1 MQVRNRSNAR
11 GIDVSHWQGVIHW
24 QQVRADGHVFAFIK
38 ASEGKSVKDKK
49 FIANVQGATMV
60 GLLVGA
66 YHFSRAA
73 SPEEVKAEVDHF
85 LAVIAPVADSMKL
98 PLVLDIETNEAG
110 SRTNTVKTV
119 RAWVDYYK
127 QRTGTFPMI
136 YTFPNFMDTSLDA
149 SFGDVKL
156 WYAYYNQDGSPID
169 RGGWKEWEFLQYS
182 STGKVKGISGNVDM
196 NEYKG
201 SEAKLRATYDPT
213 TTPPVPPVEVDP
225 QPPQW
230 KETGKQWLVDQLG
243 ISEDWESTDKVDIG
257 TLGTILA
264 RYANTGKVPKV

>member
-1 MQVRNRSNAR
+1 MRSNSNAR
-11 GIDVSHWQGVIHW
+11 GIDVSHWQGVINW
-24 QQVRADGHVFAFIK
+24 EQVRAEGHVFAFIK

-49 FIANVQGATMV
+49 FIANVQGATMA

-73 SPEEVKAEVDHF
+73 SPTEVKAEVDHF
-85 LAVIAPVADSMKL
+85 LTVTAPLADSMKL

-119 RAWVDYYK
+119 RAWVDYFK
-127 QRTGTFPMI
+127 QRTGIFPMI

-149 SFGDVKL
+149 SLGDIKL
-156 WYAYYNQDGSPID
+156 WYAYYNEDRSPID

-182 STGKVKGISGNVDM
+182 SSGTVKGISGNVDM

-201 SEAKLRATYDPT
+201 SEAKLRAAYDDNKEI
-213 TTPPVPPVEVDP
+213 PPVPPVEVGP
-225 QPPQW
+225 KLPQW
-230 KETGKQWLVDQLG
+230 KETGRQWLVDQLE
-243 ISEDWESTDKVDIG
+243 ISEDWKSTDTVDIG

-264 RYANTGKVPKV
+264 RYANKFGK

>member
-1 MQVRNRSNAR
+1 MQVRSSSNAR
-11 GIDVSHWQGVIHW
+11 GIDVSHWQGVINW
-24 QQVRADGHVFAFIK
+24 QQVRAEGHVFAFIK

-49 FIANVQGATMV
+49 FIANVQGATMA

-73 SPEEVKAEVDHF
+73 SPADVKAEVDYF
-85 LAVIAPVADSMKL
+85 LTVTDPVEDSMKL
-98 PLVLDIETNEAG
+98 PFVLDIETNEAG

-119 RAWVDYYK
+119 RAWVDYFK
-127 QRTGTFPMI
+127 QRTGIFPMI
-136 YTFPNFMDTSLDA
+136 YTFPNFIDTSLDDS
-149 SFGDVKL
+149 SFRDIKL
-156 WYAYYNQDGSPID
+156 WYAYYNKDSSPND

-182 STGKVKGISGNVDM
+182 SSGTVKGISGNVDM

-201 SEAKLRATYDPT
+201 SEAQLRAAYDPKT
-213 TTPPVPPVEVDP
+213 TIPSEPPEVEP
-225 QPPQW
+225 KPPQW

-243 ISEDWESTDKVDIG
+243 ISEDWKSTDTLDVG

-264 RYANTGKVPKV
+264 RYANKFGK